1 VRGVEAPSQGASD
14 ATMLAPIK
22 FIGKSQVCGLDLG
35 PMNSIPPLRQRI
47 YEMLMESQFWPPVQ
61 MLEFQRSQLAQ
72 LLRHAKATVPFYK
85 TRLDPLFEKNDKINW
100 DRWHEIP
107 IVTRADLR
115 AHRTEL
121 LAREL
126 PPGHGPIKEFSTS
139 GSSGVPITITATSIA
154 TAAKRAAHARSE
166 KLHALK
172 HSKCRAIFDFPSEF
186 EDWDEVIRNRKK
198 MPIGGLK
205 PGPQGNILKVSTEA
219 TDTDKL
225 SALRRGKATI
235 LSSLPNDIEI
245 IARKN
250 LRLPQR
256 DRVKLENI
264 LCFGQGPT
272 GEQRDLFWRSF
283 GAKTVEIYSSKEAG
297 FMAFQC
303 TSGTHFHVNSEMVF
317 LEVLNGQGLACVPG
331 EIGRVVV
338 TPLYSTAQ
346 PLIRYE
352 QGDMATPGLMCS
364 CGINLPVL
372 GKIDGRQDPI
382 LKLPGRLVTEML
394 VNKDLLSDTLK
405 ADAFQVAQVS
415 ELQFEIRYIAR
426 RLATPACKG
435 MITKHLRSVL
445 HPQLSVNYRKVR
457 EIPRNAGGKQQRFVR
472 EFA

>member
-1 VRGVEAPSQGASD
+1 
-14 ATMLAPIK
+14 
-22 FIGKSQVCGLDLG
+22 
-35 PMNSIPPLRQRI
+35 
-47 YEMLMESQFWPPVQ
+47 MLMESQYWPPEQ
-61 MLEFQRSQLAQ
+61 MLEFQRNQLAQ

-85 TRLDPLFEKNDKINW
+85 TRLDPLFSKNGEIDW
-100 DRWHEIP
+100 RRWHEIP
-107 IVTRADLR
+107 ILTRADLR
-115 AHRTEL
+115 ERRTEL
-121 LAREL
+121 LAQEL
-126 PPGHGPIKEFSTS
+126 PPGHGPTKDFSTS
-139 GSSGVPITITATSIA
+139 GSSGVPITVTVTSISGE
-154 TAAKRAAHARSE
+154 THRAAHARSE
-166 KLHALK
+166 KLHSLN
-172 HSKCRAIFDFPSEF
+172 HTKCRAVFDFPSEF
-186 EDWDEVIRNRKK
+186 QDWEQVLRNRKK
-198 MPIGGLK
+198 EPIGGVR
-205 PGPQGNILKVSTEA
+205 PGRPGNTMKVSTEA

-225 SALRRGKATI
+225 SALRRGKAAI

-256 DRVKLENI
+256 DRIKLENI

-283 GAKTVEIYSSKEAG
+283 GAQTVEVYSSKEAG

-303 TSGTHFHVNSEMVF
+303 TSGIHFHVNSELVF
-317 LEVLNGQGLACVPG
+317 LEILNGQGLACAPG
-331 EIGRVVV
+331 ETGRVVV

-352 QGDMATPGLMCS
+352 QGDMATAGLICS

-382 LKLPGRLVTEML
+382 LKLPGRLATEML

-415 ELQFEIRYIAR
+415 ELQFEIRYVAR
-426 RLATPACKG
+426 RLATPACRG
-435 MITKHLRSVL
+435 LITKHLRSVL
-445 HPQLSVNYRKVR
+445 HPKLNVNYRKVA

-472 EFA
+472 EFS

>member
-1 VRGVEAPSQGASD
+1 MDSTPS
-14 ATMLAPIK
+14 
-22 FIGKSQVCGLDLG
+22 
-35 PMNSIPPLRQRI
+35 LRQRI
-47 YEMLMESQFWPPVQ
+47 YEMLMESQFWTPPQ
-61 MLEFQRSQLAQ
+61 MREYQRSQLAQ
-72 LLRHAKATVPFYK
+72 LLRHARATVPFYK
-85 TRLDPLFEKNDKINW
+85 TRLDPLFGKNGGIDW
-100 DRWHEIP
+100 SRWHEIP

-115 AHRTEL
+115 ERRTEF

-126 PPGHGPIKEFSTS
+126 PPGHGPTREFSTS
-139 GSSGVPITITATSIA
+139 GSSGVPITVTATAIA
-154 TAAKRAAHARSE
+154 GVAQKAAHARFG
-166 KLHALK
+166 KLHSLNYA
-172 HSKCRAIFDFPSEF
+172 KCKAAFDFPSEF
-186 EDWDEVIRNRKK
+186 RDWQQVFRNRKNE
-198 MPIGGLK
+198 PIGGLG
-205 PGPQGNILKVSTEA
+205 PGSQDHTLKVSTEA

-225 SALRRGKATI
+225 SALRRGKAAI

-250 LRLPQR
+250 LRLRRR
-256 DRVKLENI
+256 DRVRLESI

-272 GEQRDLFWRSF
+272 GEQRELFFRSF
-283 GAKTVEIYSSKEAG
+283 GAKTIEIYSSKEAG

-303 TSGTHFHVNSEMVF
+303 TSGNHFHINSELVF
-317 LEVLNGQGLACVPG
+317 LEVLNSQGLPCAPG
-331 EIGRVVV
+331 EAGRVVV

-352 QGDMATPGLMCS
+352 QGDMATPGLPCS

-382 LKLPGRLVTEML
+382 IKLPGRLATEML

-415 ELQFEIRYIAR
+415 ELQFEIRY
-426 RLATPACKG
+426 LAPQAVRPAGKAI
-435 MITKHLRSVL
+435 ITRHLRFVL
-445 HPQLSVNYRKVR
+445 HPGLNVSYRKVA